1 MPLKFKS
8 KMFKLFWCRPCADSC
23 YENDDLLKSVRVR
36 SEGVIDLSNFN
47 DKKLSTGD
55 LEGSDPVLECSPH
68 RHVYPPQLHL
78 SPSLSA
84 VSTDTPLYSPMISP
98 MYEDAEE
105 IDITETKTKAQS
117 ELDSS
122 MNTVAG
128 SISTTS
134 GHDHEM
140 EFTLCDMVDQL
151 CSLTSLPSCDIV
163 SPDKSNSANAVH
175 SITANAIEIEM
186 EKMEDI
192 DLNEYHNE
200 GKIGNQQGSGV
211 IAKVSKQLKVSYGY
225 KEELVTVC
233 CVNDAVSGME
243 EQIDCIPNEKRL
255 AAGTQSIFWL
265 LK

>member
-1 MPLKFKS
+1 
-8 KMFKLFWCRPCADSC
+8 MFKLFWCRPCADSC
-23 YENDDLLKSVRVR
+23 YENEDLLKCSRAR
-36 SEGVIDLSNFN
+36 SEDVIDISNFN

-105 IDITETKTKAQS
+105 ISIDINATETKTKAQS
-117 ELDSS
+117 ECSV
-122 MNTVAG
+122 NTVAG
-128 SISTTS
+128 STTTTS

-151 CSLTSLPSCDIV
+151 CSLTSLPSCDV
-163 SPDKSNSANAVH
+163 QSPVKSNTVNAN
-175 SITANAIEIEM
+175 EIEM

-192 DLNEYHNE
+192 DLNDHQE
-200 GKIGNQQGSGV
+200 GSGV
-211 IAKVSKQLKVSYGY
+211 IAKMTKQLKVSYGY

-233 CVNDAVSGME
+233 CVNGAVSGME